1 MTRFRWGL
9 TSHVGRVRA
18 ANQDSALAIEGFF
31 VVADGMGGHRGGEV
45 ASAIAVKSLS
55 DSLPLLSTDEVMT
68 AIRSSNDAVLERAN
82 GDPALR
88 GMGTTLCVLALVD
101 DDDAEEPLLALANI
115 GDSRI
120 YQFASGVLE
129 RMTDDHSVVAEMMR
143 QGRITAS
150 EAETHP
156 QRNVL
161 TRALGIE
168 PNIEIDAWRVRPVV
182 GDRWLLCSDGLFNE
196 VSEATIAEVLGAVA
210 EPSAAAD
217 ELVRLANEGGG
228 RDNTTVLIVDVVDDD
243 GHAVIASTPISGELP
258 ALAAARRRVP
268 DGGADETAGAPPS
281 KRASTAL
288 RQVKA
293 TWRVTLFVAAIVALV
308 LVAVITWLVTRHD
321 GASTQVPA
329 STSTTVTVTAPPP
342 TSTAV
347 TVTSTPPITTTS

>member
-9 TSHVGRVRA
+9 TSDVGRVRA

-45 ASAIAVKSLS
+45 ASAIAVKALS

-68 AIRSSNDAVLERAN
+68 AIHSSNDAVLERAN
-82 GDPALR
+82 GDPGLR

-101 DDDAEEPLLALANI
+101 DGEEPLLALANV

-120 YQFASGVLE
+120 YQFASDVLE
-129 RMTDDHSVVAEMMR
+129 QMTDDHSVVAEMMR

-168 PNIEIDAWRVRPVV
+168 PTILIDAWHVRPVV
-182 GDRWLLCSDGLFNE
+182 GHRWLLCSDGLFNE
-196 VSEATIAEVLGAVA
+196 VSEATIAEVLGVIA
-210 EPSAAAD
+210 EPSDAAH

-228 RDNTTVLIVDVVDDD
+228 RDNITALVVDVVDDE
-243 GHAVIASTPISGELP
+243 GHALIVSTPTTAELT
-258 ALAAARRRVP
+258 ALSAAPCRVA
-268 DGGADETAGAPPS
+268 DGGVSEVDRPS
-281 KRASTAL
+281 PQRSSTVLRRA
-288 RQVKA
+288 KA
-293 TWRVTLFVAAIVALV
+293 SWRVTLFVAAVVALV
-308 LVAVITWLVTRHD
+308 LVAFIAWLATRHD
-321 GASTQVPA
+321 RSSSRVQVSSPVPVTA
-329 STSTTVTVTAPPP
+329 IATVTTTA
-342 TSTAV
+342 
-347 TVTSTPPITTTS
+347 